1 MSLAEK
7 DELAETLTLDR
18 QDEPLGVRIQIR
30 AARGQA
36 DRLDLSAAEEA
47 TKLSSE
53 DRISIHDEM
62 RLAYEEAIVG
72 VEEISRDLH
81 HPLPCR
87 LLNDP
92 ANLNAA
98 ARQIDDEEHVVA
110 DEPV

>member
-1 MSLAEK
+1 MWSLSVVVRHVFTHGEPEMSLAEK

-62 RLAYEEAIVG
+62 RLADEKPSWASRRFRATCIIHSPVG
-72 VEEISRDLH
+72 
-81 HPLPCR
+81 C
-87 LLNDP
+87 
-92 ANLNAA
+92 
-98 ARQIDDEEHVVA
+98 
-110 DEPV
+110 